1 MNTLLPA
8 SPRTHCQA
16 DPHCRSAPCFQAR
29 IEGNS
34 GHRSIRTRTELCAE
48 HLGDAVQ
55 TLAAWGREQG
65 LEGEV
70 TVLAVDRPRPGQIWP
85 SWGRNGLLFTKIELT
100 GHSKATRQEASSIHL
115 RGYAAY

>member
-1 MNTLLPA
+1 MEIRMNDLLPA

-29 IEGNS
+29 LEGTS
-34 GHRSIRTRTELCAE
+34 GRSNIKTRTELCAE
-48 HLGDAVQ
+48 HLADTVR
-55 TLAAWGREQG
+55 TLAAWAREQG

-85 SWGRNGLLFTKIELT
+85 SWGRNGLLFTTIPLT
-100 GHSKATRQEASSIHL
+100 A
-115 RGYAAY
+115 